1 MSAPRVRVKAYCA
14 CRDRHHIAGPCEII
28 KLLIDIS
35 EMAAR
40 CKTVIP
46 RLFGFPCHFP
56 ARPSIVAAKYMI
68 LLGFTAL
75 GEPRKNFSLSFPARQ
90 GKIEG
95 TRSIAMVRPS
105 DLKPVALEGGFSLDH
120 DLAPEPVFERA
131 QRVGCVAGQRRC
143 DIRRDRQTPT
153 SPGLRS
159 RFAAQRAQRLV
170 RDGDRGLNERAARAT
185 ARGAPRRADA
195 RAEAAPVRGGPA

>member
-1 MSAPRVRVKAYCA
+1 M
-14 CRDRHHIAGPCEII
+14 
-28 KLLIDIS
+28 
-35 EMAAR
+35 
-40 CKTVIP
+40 IP

-75 GEPRKNFSLSFPARQ
+75 GEPRKNFCLSFPARQ

-105 DLKPVALEGGFSLDH
+105 DLKPVALEGGFSLDR

-170 RDGDRGLNERAARAT
+170 RDGDRGLDERAARARLEERLGERT
-185 ARGAPRRADA
+185 PAPRPHQFEVAQPSP
-195 RAEAAPVRGGPA
+195 AENLRTRRVGRERLGKRVAYAISQPALRPRRQNR